1 MVNDLSIFGR
11 YSLRVFRSPGR
22 WSELE
27 ADFSMTKRGIT
38 GMIGMT
44 SELLWVPHHG
54 KLPVIKL
61 LVIAGLRHIY
71 SIRAKQKKIERHP
84 SKTGNRTLDDTLH
97 ILTHDATL
105 LPRQVLGLVV
115 GGRLRSP
122 AHMVLVMDQW
132 MI

>member
-38 GMIGMT
+38 GRIGMT

-71 SIRAKQKKIERHP
+71 SIRAKHKNLSVIPRRQV
-84 SKTGNRTLDDTLH
+84 TGLWMTLH
-97 ILTHDATL
+97 TY
-105 LPRQVLGLVV
+105 
-115 GGRLRSP
+115 
-122 AHMVLVMDQW
+122 
-132 MI
+132 